1 MTNTL
6 NGRLKKQLDEIESA
20 PINSTPPTLDS
31 TPPTPVISND
41 DWSDATKDLLD
52 SLPRVWTRGMLYF
65 VVTFVS
71 IVLPW
76 AMLSKVD
83 ETGSARGRLEPF
95 GATQR
100 LDAPVAGTVTAVR
113 VKEGET
119 VKAGQLLLELDSD
132 VLRTDF
138 QQAQNKLEGQQNRL
152 GQLQLL
158 KNQIMLAISVQEQQN
173 QAQQSEKIAQVN
185 QAQQDLNS
193 KQTAYNFQT
202 EEQRAAV
209 EQAQQ
214 NLDALKKAYNSQTQ
228 EKLAA
233 FEQAQQ
239 NLDALKKAYNS
250 QTEEKL
256 AGVGQVQQ
264 TLSQSKN
271 AFEFAKIRV
280 KSDQIKFERYKQALE
295 EGIISKDRFNEVEQA
310 LQASKQALSSAQSDI
325 SQAEL
330 RLKEQQNHY
339 QNFIHQTQS
348 DISQA
353 QLRLKEQQSRY
364 QNFIHQ
370 TQSDIS
376 QAQLRLKEQQS
387 RYQNFI
393 HQAKSDISQAQLRLK
408 EQQSAYQSLIQAGKL
423 AVLKTQEQLKDLQT
437 QITTLQA
444 EIAQIKTQI
453 QSLKLQLE
461 QRVLRAP
468 VSGIIFQLPIQKAG
482 AVVQPS
488 QMVAEIAPQETPLVL
503 KAQMATGESGL
514 LREGM
519 PVKMK
524 FDAYPFQDYG
534 ILEGRLSK
542 IAPSSKVTETSQGQI
557 ATYDL
562 EISLNQTCI
571 PSANQCIALTPGQT
585 ATAEVIV
592 RQRRIIDFLLDPF
605 KQLQKGGFKL

>member
-1 MTNTL
+1 
-6 NGRLKKQLDEIESA
+6 
-20 PINSTPPTLDS
+20 
-31 TPPTPVISND
+31 
-41 DWSDATKDLLD
+41 
-52 SLPRVWTRGMLYF
+52 
-65 VVTFVS
+65 
-71 IVLPW
+71 
-76 AMLSKVD
+76 
-83 ETGSARGRLEPF
+83 
-95 GATQR
+95 
-100 LDAPVAGTVTAVR
+100 
-113 VKEGET
+113 
-119 VKAGQLLLELDSD
+119 
-132 VLRTDF
+132 LRTDF

-256 AGVGQVQQ
+256 AGVGQAQQ

-271 AFEFAKIRV
+271 AFEFAKTRV
-280 KSDQIKFERYKQALE
+280 KSEQIKFDRYKQALE

-339 QNFIHQTQS
+339 QNFIHQAQS

-353 QLRLKEQQSRY
+353 ELRLKEQQNHY

-370 TQSDIS
+370 T
-376 QAQLRLKEQQS
+376 
-387 RYQNFI
+387 
-393 HQAKSDISQAQLRLK
+393 KSDISQAQLRLK

-437 QITTLQA
+437 QITTMQA
-444 EIAQIKTQI
+444 EIAQSKTQI

-519 PVKMK
+519 AVKMK

-562 EISLNQTCI
+562 EITLNQTCI
-571 PSANQCIALTPGQT
+571 TSGNQCIALTPGQT

-605 KQLQKGGFKL
+605 KQLQQGGFKL

>member
-6 NGRLKKQLDEIESA
+6 NGRATNELNEIESDR
-20 PINSTPPTLDS
+20 IDS
-31 TPPTPVISND
+31 TSPTPVIATD
-41 DWSDATKDLLD
+41 DWSDATKELLD

-65 VVTFVS
+65 LVAFVA
-71 IVLPW
+71 IALPW

-83 ETGSARGRLEPF
+83 ETGSAKGRLEPF

-100 LDAPVAGTVTAVR
+100 LDAPVAGTVTAVK
-113 VKEGET
+113 VKEGQI

-152 GQLQLL
+152 AQLQLL
-158 KNQIMLAISVQEQQN
+158 KNQIMLAISVQDRQN

-193 KQTAYNFQT
+193 KQTAYNLQT
-202 EEQRAAV
+202 EEKQSAV
-209 EQAQQ
+209 
-214 NLDALKKAYNSQTQ
+214 
-228 EKLAA
+228 
-233 FEQAQQ
+233 EQAQQ

-256 AGVGQVQQ
+256 AALGQVQQ

-271 AFEFAKIRV
+271 AVEFAKIRV
-280 KSDQIKFERYKQALE
+280 KSDQIKVERYKQALE
-295 EGIISKDRFNEVEQA
+295 EGIISKDRFSEVEQA
-310 LQASKQALSSAQSDI
+310 GQESRRLLSSAQSDI

-339 QNFIHQTQS
+339 QNFIHQ
-348 DISQA
+348 A
-353 QLRLKEQQSRY
+353 
-364 QNFIHQ
+364 
-370 TQSDIS
+370 QSDIS

-393 HQAKSDISQAQLRLK
+393 HQAQSDISQAQLRLK
-408 EQQSAYQSLIQAGKL
+408 EQQSAYQSLIQTGKL
-423 AVLKTQEQLKDLQT
+423 AMLKTQEQLKDLQT
-437 QITTLQA
+437 QITTQQA
-444 EIAQIKTQI
+444 EIAQTKTQI
-453 QSLKLQLE
+453 QSLKFQLE
-461 QRVLRAP
+461 QRALRAP
-468 VSGIIFQLPIQKAG
+468 VSGTIFQLPIQKAG

-488 QMVAEIAPQETPLVL
+488 QMVAEIAPQGTPLVL
-503 KAQMATGESGL
+503 KAQMATSESGL

-519 PVKMK
+519 SVKIK

-534 ILEGRLSK
+534 IVEGRLSK

-562 EISLNQTCI
+562 VISLNKTCI
-571 PSANQCIALTPGQT
+571 SFANQCIALTPGQT

-592 RQRRIIDFLLDPF
+592 RQRRIVDFLFDPF
-605 KQLQKGGFKL
+605 KQLQQGGFKL